1 MPKRFREFERGVRAS
16 RRMRARGVA
25 FWRNEPNEHF
35 GQTKPSG
42 EHARERRTNPR
53 LCEMTAGAI
62 SLFRIVIYNEV
73 CNPHVPAALSAQDFA
88 KQHARGRAAAV
99 PSHSNWVALLVARH
113 RGHFKRTV
121 REDFASGPGVW
132 LRLSRPAQSLM
143 TRA

>member
-88 KQHARGRAAAV
+88 KQHARGRAAAAAITFELGCAAGGT
-99 PSHSNWVALLVARH
+99 PSRSV
-113 RGHFKRTV
+113 
-121 REDFASGPGVW
+121 
-132 LRLSRPAQSLM
+132 
-143 TRA
+143 